1 MLSKIRKLI
10 SLLLLVIIV
19 LNYLLVGDFSLENI
33 KESISPDE
41 VKAQTNPSTFDFSKI
56 VETPGFSSSS
66 LEVGINS
73 FHEIGGD
80 VYGFGAGK
88 FWLFNNITNTW
99 SIAGH
104 LQDNPS
110 LNCSGA
116 NFRAMQTKQLQSF
129 IVLAYSMDYCGDSFQ
144 IRLVEVYTKNANK
157 TISRLMQYNLPNN
170 PSGAGGAASFEMT
183 VHNNSMFILMESQP
197 SMVFQLP
204 LPLPAP
210 IPASGLPIVCN
221 GNIANSRCGDIV
233 GFYETPATDSSR
245 LIGIVNFAG
254 VRVAEITFSGGKAT
268 FNINILPGN
277 QQTPILSWNPD
288 ASILDTVAVGNIRA
302 AAFFSFE
309 CSNFNGANLEIAFIR
324 LVNVEPVEGGFYNV
338 SVYTFSTP
346 GENESVFTGK
356 YCSGSGSSITYAE
369 VLNGGK
375 YLVFNRN
382 GVDYNFFGYTR
393 CNANINTL
401 PAGNRYLRCA
411 NNGSGDRLRQF
422 SPFVSHIGRGGI
434 VPGLPSFLRVTNM
447 FYSPTYDRVFFAL
460 KNSSSTGLTTANF
473 APDGGKTGIWSFS
486 FASQIPNACTS
497 MSASVST
504 LTFSQ
509 RTSTITVRGTSGVG
523 LTNTSGRITFLD
535 PNGNNILQVSSP
547 TVSRTIDGNG
557 NYTFT
562 YTIPDYTTIG
572 FDRYPNVRVRVEVP
586 GLTGFAPPPCQLTLT
601 IGQQSTNPS
610 VVGIPVIT
618 CDSNQQLNPYRLR
631 FRIQAAPS
639 NIPGASVNR
648 ITAVLQDRNTS
659 PTWQA
664 FSSVNGTAT
673 DVGTK
678 QNAFVTTVGPI
689 GTGASVVKNPS
700 SGGSFVTSEFVYT
713 TVAGTNP
720 LAYEFSF
727 TIEFDRSLN
736 LYETYYGS
744 NNSSSFRLNIFVS
757 DTSGRNNLDAQ
768 GRSSFTQEIAIS
780 NPFDQCAA
788 LYYQTANGDVR
799 SNEAASIAVV
809 PSNTSKRHDRIIRL
823 SGASLGVD
831 GQAAMAANT
840 KVNDYLYQTS
850 GTSPCS
856 SNPASTPFTRVN
868 NADFCQVSGVQS
880 RLSANVEEL
889 NASLISLEQSGR
901 ARMIPVNT
909 GNTISLQAYANNSSF
924 DPNRINIFK
933 INRVASSN
941 VITID
946 DNWRSAI
953 ATQTIIIF
961 WCPNGCDMR
970 VRRVGSIADSA
981 GTASVNTQN
990 GNFNFTAPSGPAGF
1004 RSFAE
1009 FRTTEAALPSRVY
1022 FNRNASQGMSCPFCG
1037 ITLLN
1042 PAVDPNQLL
1051 TTYNYFNGAFITDGY
1066 FQTSRST
1073 KTDMV
1078 NGLVVARGIRTSF
1091 KTAGSTTNLNTNG
1104 NIDFRDFYDPV
1115 SNRPI
1120 PFLYIYYDPKYLYTL
1135 GDIVTIAPE
1144 SVPRSVVG
1152 L

>member
-10 SLLLLVIIV
+10 SLLFLVFIV
-19 LNYLLVGDFSLENI
+19 LNYLLVGDLSLENI

-99 SIAGH
+99 SIVGH
-104 LQDNPS
+104 LQNNS
-110 LNCSGA
+110 FLNCSGEK
-116 NFRAMQTKQLQSF
+116 FRTIQTKQFNSY
-129 IVLAYSMDYCGDSFQ
+129 IVIAYSMDYCGGQ
-144 IRLVEVYTKNANK
+144 YLHRVVEVYGKQANK
-157 TISRLMQYNLPNN
+157 TISMVRQYNLPNN

-183 VHNNSMFILMESQP
+183 VHNNSMFILMKTQP

-210 IPASGLPIVCN
+210 IPGSGLPIVCN
-221 GNIANSRCGDIV
+221 GNNANSRCGDIV

-268 FNINILPGN
+268 FNINILPRN

-288 ASILDTVAVGNIRA
+288 ASILDTVAVGDTRA
-302 AAFFSFE
+302 AAFFSYE
-309 CSNFNGANLEIAFIR
+309 CNNTHNREIAFIR
-324 LVNVEPVEGGFYNV
+324 LVNVKPVGGGFYNV

-346 GENESVFTGK
+346 GETESVFTGK
-356 YCSGSGSSITYAE
+356 YCSGSGPSRADSE

-382 GVDYNFFGYTR
+382 GVNYNFFGYTR
-393 CNANINTL
+393 CKADISTL

-422 SPFVSHIGRGGI
+422 SPIGGGGI

-473 APDGGKTGIWSFS
+473 APAGGKTGIWSFS
-486 FASQIPNACTS
+486 FASQIPNECTS

-523 LTNTSGRITFLD
+523 LTDTSGRITFLD

-678 QNAFVTTVGPI
+678 QNAFVTTVGTI

-700 SGGSFVTSEFVYT
+700 SGGSFVTSEFAYT

-727 TIEFDRSLN
+727 TIEFDRRLN

-768 GRSSFTQEIAIS
+768 GRSSFSQEIAIS

-831 GQAAMAANT
+831 GQAARAANT

-850 GTSPCS
+850 GISPCS

-868 NADFCQVSGVQS
+868 NVDFCQVSGVQS

-889 NASLISLEQSGR
+889 NDSLISLEKSGR
-901 ARMIPVNT
+901 ARMISVNT
-909 GNTISLQAYANNSSF
+909 GNSISLQAYASFF
-924 DPNRINIFK
+924 DPKRINIFK
-933 INRVASSN
+933 ISSN
-941 VITID
+941 VIIID

-961 WCPNGCDMR
+961 WCYNGCDMR

-1009 FRTTEAALPSRVY
+1009 FRTSEAALPSRVY
-1022 FNRNASQGMSCPFCG
+1022 FNRNASKSCPFCG

-1042 PAVDPNQLL
+1042 PAEDPNQLL

-1091 KTAGSTTNLNTNG
+1091 RTAGSTTNLNTNG
-1104 NIDFRDFYDPV
+1104 NIDFRDFYDPS

-1120 PFLYIYYDPKYLYTL
+1120 PFLYIHYDPKYLYTL